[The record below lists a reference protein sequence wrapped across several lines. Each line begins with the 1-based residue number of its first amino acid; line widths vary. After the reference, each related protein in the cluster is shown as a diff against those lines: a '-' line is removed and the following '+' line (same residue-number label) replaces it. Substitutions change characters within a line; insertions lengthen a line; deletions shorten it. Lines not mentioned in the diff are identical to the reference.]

1 MANDLNRAEFI
12 GNLGDAPEIRYL
24 PSGDPVANFS
34 IACNRQW
41 KDRDTGQKKEQVEWV
56 NLVVFGGLVKVCED
70 YLGKGHRVFVAG
82 RMRTRSWEKDG
93 HRHYMTEIVVRELQ
107 MLGSPST
114 GRANRQP
121 DHAPDGKTPPTAP
134 GLDDDLDSDIPF

>member
-1 MANDLNRAEFI
+1 MANDLNRCEFI
-12 GNLGDAPEIRYL
+12 GNLGDAPEVRYL
-24 PSGDPVANFS
+24 PSGDPVANFT

-41 KDRDTGQKKEQVEWV
+41 KDRDSGEKKEAVEWV
-56 NLVVFGGLVKVCED
+56 PMVVFGGLADVCQE

-82 RMRTRSWEKDG
+82 RWRTRSWEKNG
-93 HRHYMTEIVVRELQ
+93 QRHYRTEIVVQDLQ

-121 DHAPDGKTPPTAP
+121 EPPAQAQP
-134 GLDDDLDSDIPF
+134 PSG

>member
-12 GNLGDAPEIRYL
+12 GNLGDAPDIKYL

-41 KDRDTGQKKEQVEWV
+41 KDRDTGQKKEAVEWV
-56 NLVVFGGLVKVCED
+56 PLVVYGGLVEVCRE
-70 YLGKGHRVFVAG
+70 YLGKGHRVYVAG
-82 RMRTRSWEKDG
+82 RWQTRSWEKDG
-93 HRHYMTEIVVRELQ
+93 QRRYMTEIIVRELQ

-114 GRANRQP
+114 GRANQQP
-121 DHAPDGKTPPTAP
+121 AGGPPSDDP
-134 GLDDDLDSDIPF
+134 RFDDDRDDIPFD